1 MFSIVIIK
9 YLLKRELVHRISI
22 SANITLYIILL
33 FIYKPYREILDVLMN
48 NIDREIEALRE
59 NTFEKN
65 IRD

>member
-22 SANITLYIILL
+22 SNITLYIIIL
-33 FIYKPYREILDVLMN
+33 FSYKPYREILDVLMN
-48 NIDREIEALRE
+48 SIDREIKALRE